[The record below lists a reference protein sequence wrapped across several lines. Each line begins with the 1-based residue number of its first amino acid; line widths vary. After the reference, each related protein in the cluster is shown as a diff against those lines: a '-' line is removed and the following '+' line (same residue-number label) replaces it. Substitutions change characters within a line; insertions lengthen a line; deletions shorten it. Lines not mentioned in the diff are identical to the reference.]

1 MGGCVG
7 DEFVSG
13 GRVAQSNGGGSG
25 GGGGGGWFWLRF
37 RGMVSRLMLEY
48 CRTYS

>member
-25 GGGGGGWFWLRF
+25 GGGGGVVLVEVQRYGF
-37 RGMVSRLMLEY
+37 
-48 CRTYS
+48 